1 MHVLTSTILIFVAA
15 SLPQPTGSAAD
26 EFQRIRR
33 QLHDSRVANDWRSNL
48 VSAIELKQLMH
59 GAPNSLLEVAR
70 AEAKVG
76 DAKAALRALGEFAQM
91 GQSTDLISTLPEF
104 TSLKT
109 EEGFAGVQGAMK
121 ANLSPV
127 SVGRLAF
134 ELSDSELQPED
145 IDFDPGTKR
154 FFITSVR
161 EKKIVSSDDRGRTKE
176 FAKSP
181 DGWPMMAVKVDAA
194 RGVVW
199 ATEVA
204 LSGFS
209 AVAKADWGH
218 SAVLCFELKSGKL
231 RRRVE
236 GPQSSALG
244 DMTLTGTGDLLVSD
258 GDGGGV
264 YRLAAGASA
273 LQRVDAGD
281 FISPQTPVMA
291 PDGKRAFV
299 PDYVRGIG
307 LLDLATKKVQ
317 WLGME
322 GKYALSGI
330 DGLYLDHG
338 RLIAVQNGSSPER
351 VVAFTLDTS
360 LTKIGSETIL
370 ERSTATLGDPTH
382 GVVVEHDFYYI
393 ANSGWDVVDD
403 HGNLKPG
410 AKVSMPRIMQAH
422 IGQTSSQF

>member
-1 MHVLTSTILIFVAA
+1 MRALSSMILILVAA
-15 SLPQPTGSAAD
+15 SLPRHTGSAVD
-26 EFQRIRR
+26 EFQLIRR
-33 QLHDSRVANDWRSNL
+33 QLHDSRVANDWRASL
-48 VSAIELKQLMH
+48 ASAIELKQLMH

-154 FFITSVR
+154 FYITSVR
-161 EKKIVSSDDRGRTKE
+161 EKKIVASDDRGETKE
-176 FAKSP
+176 FAEAP

-209 AVAKADWGH
+209 AVAKADWGR
-218 SAVLCFELKSGKL
+218 SAVLCFELTSGKL
-231 RRRVE
+231 MRRVE
-236 GPQSSALG
+236 GPQPSALG

-291 PDGKRAFV
+291 RDGKRAFV

-317 WLGME
+317 WLGM
-322 GKYALSGI
+322 GG
-330 DGLYLDHG
+330 
-338 RLIAVQNGSSPER
+338 
-351 VVAFTLDTS
+351 
-360 LTKIGSETIL
+360 KIG
-370 ERSTATLGDPTH
+370 R
-382 GVVVEHDFYYI
+382 
-393 ANSGWDVVDD
+393 
-403 HGNLKPG
+403 
-410 AKVSMPRIMQAH
+410 AH
-422 IGQTSSQF
+422 V